1 MAVLEQL
8 EHRRFTSEE
17 ILRMVEG
24 GILDENE
31 RLELLEGELIV
42 VSPQNPQHAALAAKL
57 QQLVA
62 AVAPPNTHLR
72 LHSPIAA
79 VPDSLPEPDL
89 ALVRGRAEDYLDHHP
104 RGEDVLL
111 VVEIAATSQ
120 AADRVK
126 VRIYGKAGVPIYWL
140 LDLPSRRLEVHTGP
154 LPAGGYAESRI
165 AGGADSV
172 SIPGTDAELAVA
184 TLLP

>member
-17 ILRMVEG
+17 ILRMVES
-24 GILDENE
+24 GILDQDE

-79 VPDSLPEPDL
+79 GPESLPEPDL

-104 RGEDVLL
+104 RGGDVLL
-111 VVEIAATSQ
+111 VVEIAVTSQ
-120 AADRVK
+120 AADRLK
-126 VRIYGKAGVPIYWL
+126 VRIYGKAGVPVYWL
-140 LDLPSRRLEVHTGP
+140 IDLPREQLEVHSKPQPG
-154 LPAGGYAESRI
+154 GGYRQSRI
-165 AGGADSV
+165 AESGESV
-172 SIPGTDAELAVA
+172 AVPGTDEELAVA
-184 TLLP
+184 ELLP

>member
-24 GILDENE
+24 GILDEDE
-31 RLELLEGELIV
+31 HLELLEGELIV

-62 AVAPPNTHLR
+62 VVAPPDTHLR

-79 VPDSLPEPDL
+79 GPESLPEPDL
-89 ALVRGRAEDYLDHHP
+89 ALVRGRAEDFLDHHP

-111 VVEIAATSQ
+111 VVEIAVTSQ
-120 AADRVK
+120 AADRLK
-126 VRIYGKAGVPIYWL
+126 VRIYGKAEFVEREGQFGSGVYMRITPRVSW
-140 LDLPSRRLEVHTGP
+140 SWSVEK
-154 LPAGGYAESRI
+154 PAFTEGAFAVNKIAHNTSES
-165 AGGADSV
+165 
-172 SIPGTDAELAVA
+172 
-184 TLLP
+184 